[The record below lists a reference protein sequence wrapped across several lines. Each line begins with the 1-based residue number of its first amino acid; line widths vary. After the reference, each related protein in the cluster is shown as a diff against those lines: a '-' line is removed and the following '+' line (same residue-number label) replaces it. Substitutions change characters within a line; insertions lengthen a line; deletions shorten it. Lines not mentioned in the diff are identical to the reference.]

1 MKTVNCINFCA
12 NEREVI
18 NRANGSIDQS
28 YANEGEFLVINASD
42 IDERTLSQ
50 EIRKKLD
57 ENLRTR
63 VTAEALQVKAR
74 MVEEQQHTL

>member
-18 NRANGSIDQS
+18 NRANGSIDKS
-28 YANEGEFLVINASD
+28 YANEGEFLVINAND

-50 EIRKKLD
+50 DIRNRLD

-63 VTAEALQVKAR
+63 VTSEALQVKAR
-74 MVEEQQHTL
+74 MVDERTL